1 MTKNVIAGTEYQLLL
16 RCNLSLTLTV
26 EGYLLKISLNW
37 IWRYHC
43 SQCSQCSQHQY
54 LSSSS
59 NLCISLLTV
68 IIHKKYLGLP
78 AIRWDKLC
86 KHRELELDRLQ
97 LPDSFEHQHQK
108 QKFPCQ
114 VQQVLRLISPPH
126 ALHLTMCCCC
136 CCYPSTLVSCTTYVK
151 YVCEHLM
158 KTSLCIIIR
167 VFTFWTVN

>member
-1 MTKNVIAGTEYQLLL
+1 MTKNVIAGTEISSILLL
-16 RCNLSLTLTV
+16 CNLSNTPVWKDIFTQDTFELDLM
-26 EGYLLKISLNW
+26 I
-37 IWRYHC
+37 
-43 SQCSQCSQHQY
+43 SQCSQHQY
-54 LSSSS
+54 LRSSSH
-59 NLCISLLTV
+59 LCISLLTV

-108 QKFPCQ
+108 QKSPCQ
-114 VQQVLRLISPPH
+114 VHQVLGWFLLPMHIILR
-126 ALHLTMCCCC
+126 C
-136 CCYPSTLVSCTTYVK
+136 CCYPWKLVSCTTYVK